1 MPTLTHPRTDV
12 HERRDSSGE
21 AGWEA
26 LNGRDG
32 SVPPI
37 DREQGGGGPGAEG
50 GAYREAT
57 RTARV
62 GAWVLVAA
70 VTMLFVGFSS
80 TYLVRRTGPGWVQG
94 PMPPILYLNTAVLA
108 ASSLWL
114 ELARRAGLHGRV
126 ARLTRYLAGAWAAG
140 LLFVVGQ
147 VVAWW
152 QMAQQGLL
160 PASGPHASFFYL
172 LSGMHAL
179 HVLAGLVWLGIGW
192 ARSRRVLSYGPVQ
205 PTVESGAIFWH
216 FMGVLWLYLWF
227 LLFGA

>member
-12 HERRDSSGE
+12 RDRRDTSGE
-21 AGWEA
+21 PEWEG
-26 LNGRDG
+26 LPDG
-32 SVPPI
+32 SSVPPV
-37 DREQGGGGPGAEG
+37 DGDEGGGGSGAEG
-50 GAYREAT
+50 AAYREAT

-94 PMPPILYLNTAVLA
+94 PMPPILYLNTAALV

-114 ELARRAGLHGRV
+114 ERARRAGRQGRV
-126 ARLTRYLAGAWAAG
+126 VDLTRHLAAAAGAG

-147 VVAWW
+147 SMAWW
-152 QMAQQGLL
+152 QMAQDGRL

-192 ARSRRVLSYGPVQ
+192 VRSRRVLSYAPVA